1 MDAGAD
7 DYLIKPFSARE
18 ADGACQQ
25 SLQDHS
31 LRKEALESVRRS
43 EAELARQVA
52 EFETLFRECPSEW
65 AWPTML
71 IARLIRINPALAEL
85 LGVSETINPAQ
96 QRAKGTLPY
105 GC

>member
-1 MDAGAD
+1 M
-7 DYLIKPFSARE
+7 
-18 ADGACQQ
+18 
-25 SLQDHS
+25 
-31 LRKEALESVRRS
+31 ESVRRS

-52 EFETLFRECPSEW
+52 EFETLFRELPVGVGVAHDADCQ
-65 AWPTML
+65 
-71 IARLIRINPALAEL
+71 LIRINPALAEL